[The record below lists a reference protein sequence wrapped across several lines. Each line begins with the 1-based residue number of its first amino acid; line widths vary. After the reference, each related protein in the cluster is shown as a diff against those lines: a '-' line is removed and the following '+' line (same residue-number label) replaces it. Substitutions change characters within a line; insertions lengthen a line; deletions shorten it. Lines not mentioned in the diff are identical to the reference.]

1 MKKIYTFIFA
11 LISLFTLSL
20 PAFADGSNDRI
31 TNDNVYTKKTVQE
44 TTTDA
49 TSATRY
55 ECGTTLP
62 KVYGGFGTSLTF
74 KGFDLSAIF
83 SYSLGGK
90 IYDGTYQSLMT
101 SDNATCKGMNIHKDL
116 LNAWTKENT
125 NTDVP
130 LWKDNMWGNLSQS
143 ACDYF
148 LTSSNYLSINN
159 VTFGYSLPKS
169 VLDKAKIGSLRVYV
183 SGENLAVF
191 SCRKGLD
198 PRFTTGLGSMTS
210 GSGLNGDYYSAM
222 RSIVAGVNVKF

>member
-1 MKKIYTFIFA
+1 
-11 LISLFTLSL
+11 
-20 PAFADGSNDRI
+20 
-31 TNDNVYTKKTVQE
+31 
-44 TTTDA
+44 
-49 TSATRY
+49 
-55 ECGTTLP
+55 
-62 KVYGGFGTSLTF
+62 
-74 KGFDLSAIF
+74 
-83 SYSLGGK
+83 
-90 IYDGTYQSLMT
+90 MT

-210 GSGLNGDYYSAM
+210 GSGRNGDYYSAM